1 MEYVGGGDGV
11 VRYLSDW
18 DSSSRAWRLATA
30 AVRCAR
36 ERDRLRF
43 REVGREGNV
52 PGLPRF

>member
-43 REVGREGNV
+43 REDGREGNV